1 MKKILYISLLGLLI
15 TSCGGDSKTA
25 SVDKAIESKDLT
37 TIKTTRAEIQKQYDA
52 IAAELAKLDLAIA
65 ELDTLKKSALVTT
78 AIVNDT
84 IFTHYIDIQGNVD
97 TKQNLIIYPEYSGV
111 LSQVYVKSGQK
122 VNKGQILARID
133 DGGLS
138 NQLAQMETQATL
150 AKTTFERQK
159 NLWDKK
165 IGSEIQ
171 FLQAKTNYEAQM
183 KAVAQMRAQLGKTI
197 VKAPFSGVIDE
208 VITEKGQVV
217 GPGQQLMRI
226 VNLSDMYVSANVP
239 ESFIGK
245 IKNGAIVDVEVKS
258 TGKIYKGKVRQIGN
272 YINPNN
278 RNFSI
283 EVAVPNSDNLLRPNQ
298 VAVLKIEDYKKANAI
313 LVPESIVTENAV
325 GEKIIYTVDTSGKEP
340 KAIKKTIVVGLTSG
354 ANIEVKSG
362 LNKGEQII
370 IEGAR
375 SVQNGDV
382 VEIIKK

>member
-183 KAVAQMRAQLGKTI
+183 KAVAQMKAQLGKTI

-298 VAVLKIEDYKKANAI
+298 VAVLKIEDYKKPNAI

>member
-258 TGKIYKGKVRQIGN
+258 TGKTYKGKVRQIGN

-298 VAVLKIEDYKKANAI
+298 VAVLKIEDYKKPNAI

-375 SVQNGDV
+375 SVQNGDI

>member
-1 MKKILYISLLGLLI
+1 MRKILYISLLGLLI

-25 SVDKAIESKDLT
+25 SVDKAIASKDLT
-37 TIKTTRAEIQKQYDA
+37 TIKASRVEIQKQYDA
-52 IAAELAKLDLAIA
+52 IGAELAKLDLAIA

-111 LSQVYVKSGQK
+111 LTQVNVKSGQK

-245 IKNGAIVDVEVKS
+245 IKVGAIVDVQVKS
-258 TGKIYKGKVRQIGN
+258 TGKTYKGKVRQIGN

>member
-15 TSCGGDSKTA
+15 TSCGGDSKNA

-171 FLQAKTNYEAQM
+171 YLQAKTNYEAQM

-298 VAVLKIEDYKKANAI
+298 VAVLKIEDYKKPNAI

-375 SVQNGDV
+375 SVQNGDI

>member
-1 MKKILYISLLGLLI
+1 MKKILYISLFGLLI

-25 SVDKAIESKDLT
+25 SVDKAIESKDLAI
-37 TIKTTRAEIQKQYDA
+37 IKASRAEIQKQYDA
-52 IAAELAKLDLAIA
+52 IGAELAKLDLAIA

-84 IFTHYIDIQGNVD
+84 IFTHYINIQGNVD

-138 NQLAQMETQATL
+138 NQLSQMETQATL

-171 FLQAKTNYEAQM
+171 YLQAKTNYEAQM

-298 VAVLKIEDYKKANAI
+298 VAVLKIEDYKKPNAI

-375 SVQNGDV
+375 SVQNGDI

>member
-15 TSCGGDSKTA
+15 TSCGGDSKNA

-52 IAAELAKLDLAIA
+52 IGAELAKLDLAIA

-111 LSQVYVKSGQK
+111 LTQVYVKSGQK

-171 FLQAKTNYEAQM
+171 YLQAKTNYEAQM
-183 KAVAQMRAQLGKTI
+183 KAVAQMKAQLGKTI

-258 TGKIYKGKVRQIGN
+258 TGKTYKGKVRQIGN

-298 VAVLKIEDYKKANAI
+298 VAVLKIEDYKKPNAI

-375 SVQNGDV
+375 SVQNGDI

>member
-25 SVDKAIESKDLT
+25 SVDKAIESKNLT

-52 IAAELAKLDLAIA
+52 IGAELAKLDLAIA

-97 TKQNLIIYPEYSGV
+97 TKQNLIIYPEFSGV
-111 LSQVYVKSGQK
+111 LSQVYVKSGQN

-171 FLQAKTNYEAQM
+171 YLQAKTNYEAQM

-258 TGKIYKGKVRQIGN
+258 TGKTYKGKVRQIGN

-375 SVQNGDV
+375 SVQNGDI

>member
-1 MKKILYISLLGLLI
+1 MKKILYISFLGLLI
-15 TSCGGDSKTA
+15 TSCGGDSKNA

-111 LSQVYVKSGQK
+111 LTQVYVKSGQK

-171 FLQAKTNYEAQM
+171 YLQAKTNYEAQM

-258 TGKIYKGKVRQIGN
+258 TGKTYKGKVRQIGN

-298 VAVLKIEDYKKANAI
+298 VAVLKIEDYKKPNAI

>member
-15 TSCGGDSKTA
+15 TSCGGDSKNA

-52 IAAELAKLDLAIA
+52 IGAELAKLDLAIA

-111 LSQVYVKSGQK
+111 LTQVYVKSGQK

-183 KAVAQMRAQLGKTI
+183 KAVAQMKAQVGKTT

-258 TGKIYKGKVRQIGN
+258 TGKTYKGKVRQIGN

-375 SVQNGDV
+375 SVQNGDI

>member
-15 TSCGGDSKTA
+15 TSCGGDSKNA

-84 IFTHYIDIQGNVD
+84 IFTHYINIQGNVD

-183 KAVAQMRAQLGKTI
+183 KAVAQMKAQLGKTI

-258 TGKIYKGKVRQIGN
+258 TGKTYKGKVRQIGN

-298 VAVLKIEDYKKANAI
+298 VAVLKIEDYKKPNAI

-382 VEIIKK
+382 VEILKK

>member
-150 AKTTFERQK
+150 AKTTIERQK

-258 TGKIYKGKVRQIGN
+258 TGKTYKGKVRQIGN

-298 VAVLKIEDYKKANAI
+298 VAVLKIEDYKKPNAI

-375 SVQNGDV
+375 SVQNGDI

>member
-15 TSCGGDSKTA
+15 TSCGGDSKNA

-111 LSQVYVKSGQK
+111 LTQVYVKSGQK

-183 KAVAQMRAQLGKTI
+183 KAVAQMKAQLGKTI

-298 VAVLKIEDYKKANAI
+298 VAVLKIEDYKKPNAI

>member
-298 VAVLKIEDYKKANAI
+298 VAVLKIEDYKKPNAI

>member
-15 TSCGGDSKTA
+15 TSCGGDSKNA

-52 IAAELAKLDLAIA
+52 IGAELAKLDLAIA

-78 AIVNDT
+78 ATVNDT

-111 LSQVYVKSGQK
+111 LTQVYVKSGQK

-171 FLQAKTNYEAQM
+171 YLQAKTNYEAQM
-183 KAVAQMRAQLGKTI
+183 KAVAQMKAQLGKTT

-258 TGKIYKGKVRQIGN
+258 TGKTYKGKVRQIGN

-298 VAVLKIEDYKKANAI
+298 VAVLKIEDYKKPNAI

-375 SVQNGDV
+375 SVQNGDI

>member
-84 IFTHYIDIQGNVD
+84 IFTHYINIQGNVD

-258 TGKIYKGKVRQIGN
+258 TGKTYKGKVRQIGN

-375 SVQNGDV
+375 SVENSDV

>member
-1 MKKILYISLLGLLI
+1 MRKILYISLLGLLI
-15 TSCGGDSKTA
+15 TSCGGDSKNA

-52 IAAELAKLDLAIA
+52 IGAELAKLDLAIA

-111 LSQVYVKSGQK
+111 LTQVNVKSGQK

-245 IKNGAIVDVEVKS
+245 IKVGAIVDVQVKS
-258 TGKIYKGKVRQIGN
+258 TGKTYKGKVRQIGN

-362 LNKGEQII
+362 LSKGEQII

>member
-1 MKKILYISLLGLLI
+1 MRKILYISLLGLLI

-25 SVDKAIESKDLT
+25 SVDKAIASKDLT
-37 TIKTTRAEIQKQYDA
+37 TIKASRVEIQKQYDA
-52 IAAELAKLDLAIA
+52 IGAELAKLDLAIA

-111 LSQVYVKSGQK
+111 LTQVNVKSGQK

-245 IKNGAIVDVEVKS
+245 IKVGAIVDVQVKS
-258 TGKIYKGKVRQIGN
+258 TGKTYKGKVRQIGN

-362 LNKGEQII
+362 LSKGEQII

>member
-1 MKKILYISLLGLLI
+1 MKKIVYISLLGLLI

-25 SVDKAIESKDLT
+25 SVDKAIESKNVA
-37 TIKTTRAEIQKQYDA
+37 TIKATRAEIQKQYDA
-52 IAAELAKLDLAIA
+52 IGAELAKLDLAIA

-78 AIVNDT
+78 AVVKDT

-97 TKQNLIIYPEYSGV
+97 TKQNLIIYPEFSGL
-111 LSQVYVKSGQK
+111 LSQVNVKAGQK
-122 VNKGQILARID
+122 VSKGQILARID

-138 NQLAQMETQATL
+138 NQLAQMETQAAL

-171 FLQAKTNYEAQM
+171 FLQAKTNYEAQT
-183 KAVAQMRAQLGKTI
+183 KAVAQMKAQLAKTI
-197 VKAPFSGVIDE
+197 VRAPFSGIIDDI
-208 VITEKGQVV
+208 ITEKGQIV

-245 IKNGAIVDVEVKS
+245 IKVGAIVDVNVKS
-258 TGKIYKGKVRQIGN
+258 TGKTYKGKVRQIGN

-283 EVAVPNSDNLLRPNQ
+283 EVAVPNSDNLLKPNQ

-313 LVPESIVTENAV
+313 LIPESIVTENAA
-325 GEKIIYTVDTSGKEP
+325 GEKIIYTVDTNGKEP
-340 KAIKKTIVVGLTSG
+340 KAIKKTIEVGLISG
-354 ANIEVKSG
+354 ANIEVKAG
-362 LNKGEQII
+362 LNKGETII